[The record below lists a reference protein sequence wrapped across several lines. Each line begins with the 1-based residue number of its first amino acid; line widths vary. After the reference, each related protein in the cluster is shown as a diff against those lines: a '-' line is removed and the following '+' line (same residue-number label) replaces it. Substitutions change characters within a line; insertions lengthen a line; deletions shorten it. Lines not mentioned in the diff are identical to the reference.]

1 MNKEIKLQSIEAG
14 PFTSRQNRVSFEIP
28 ADGVYNLDDSYI
40 NLLVTMNVVEQNT
53 TGGIGI
59 YPVDMQL
66 KQTTGKNLGFRNT
79 ALVKNALLRTQRN
92 GMIENIRR
100 VDQISHVLHL
110 LNKSAVEVDSESY
123 QAAGQV
129 PGAVNVSKYP
139 IYTDINKLGTVKSL
153 QKSDVQVKIKLTDL
167 FDFCAQAIEIDTT
180 KTGAMRIE
188 CELNVDR
195 FQIVQRMKSDLWTA
209 SIKTNWG
216 DVTAAG
222 PANNIISNNIY
233 TNLDQMP
240 FYVGQKLVITATHG
254 GAPAPAAGSVVNS
267 VTWNSDGT
275 ITLGFEEHWGNLTGG
290 QKYTDIEVDAANID
304 SSSSS
309 ISFSSAELVLNRLAK
324 TSSDFDM
331 IQYST
336 FSTEETNGNGQTS
349 FQKQFSIEGESDA
362 VVITFPADDQND
374 IISNAPVEDYRLR
387 LDNVDLTDRNVTF
400 SSPLHY
406 DRLNMG
412 MTQMGMRLKNLS
424 LISRLSSENVYYVSV
439 LNGIVN
445 QLIMSPVQQK
455 GQEKFLQV
463 NATATGTGVK
473 KITLFK
479 HLPRVFQY

>member
-14 PFTSRQNRVSFEIP
+14 PFTTRQNRVSFEIP

-40 NLLVTMNVVEQNT
+40 NLLVTMNVVEQNI

-66 KQTTGKNLGFRNT
+66 KQTTGDNLAYRNT
-79 ALVKNALLRTQRN
+79 ALVKNALLRTQQN

-100 VDQISHVLHL
+100 VDQISHVLQL

-188 CELNVDR
+188 CELNVDK
-195 FQIVQRMKSDLWTA
+195 FEIVQTMTSDLWHG
-209 SIKTNWG
+209 SIKDNWG
-216 DVTAAG
+216 DITSAG
-222 PANNIISNNIY
+222 PANNITSDNIY

-240 FYVGQKLVITATHG
+240 FYVGQKVVVTATHA
-254 GAPAPAAGSVVNS
+254 GAQAPTAGSVINS
-267 VTWNSDGT
+267 VTWNADGT
-275 ITLGFEEHWGNLTGG
+275 ITLGFEKNWGNLTSG
-290 QKYTDIEVDAANID
+290 QSYVSIAVEAANIK
-304 SSSSS
+304 SSSS

-362 VVITFPADDQND
+362 VVITFPPDAVND
-374 IISNAPVEDYRLR
+374 IISSAPVVDYRLR

-400 SSPLHY
+400 STPLHY

-424 LISRLSSENVYYVSV
+424 LFTRLSSVNVYDISV
-439 LNGIVN
+439 IGGFPN

-463 NATATGTGVK
+463 NVGADGAGVEK
-473 KITLFK
+473 MTLFK